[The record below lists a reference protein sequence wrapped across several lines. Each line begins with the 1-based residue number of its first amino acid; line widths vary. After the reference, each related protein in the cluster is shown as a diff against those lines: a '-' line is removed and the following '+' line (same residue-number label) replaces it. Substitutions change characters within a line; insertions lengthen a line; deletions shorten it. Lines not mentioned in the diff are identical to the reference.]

1 MDHENHTNQKVDDV
15 QQHSSEKQNEYRKRT
30 LRILDPV
37 PQICEALLTDDDLE
51 SKRNQIRAALT
62 AILVHSYEA
71 RPDIPSLEWVLTRD
85 AVDAWRSLCSRR
97 NESLVNFS
105 FLAYLEVLA
114 KGRLAADLPAP
125 TTGFFAELDHLVR
138 GIARRTGIYPN
149 QAPAF
154 LKHHGRKAAR
164 LRSADLSRLART
176 GRRFME
182 RYPSGLEP
190 DMVRRRSRNK
200 LRILKRFNA
209 TELEWNNWQWH
220 CRNIV
225 RDADKLASLVRLS
238 DQEHLSV
245 KAANES
251 KVPFGITPYYLTLL
265 DNRPD
270 SPDDQAVRAQVI
282 PSMHYVQS
290 MAKARLRGGSSM
302 DFMLEQDTSPIEAVT
317 RRYPNVVILKP
328 VLTCPQICVYCQ
340 RNWQIEDVH
349 SRTAAV
355 SSKVLNRAIDW
366 IANNREIN
374 EVLITG
380 GDPFLLSNSRIEQL
394 MRRLCANPNIVRI
407 RIGTRTPVTLPQRI
421 TDGLAKIVARHH
433 NPGKREVVIVTHFE
447 HLYEITPDAMEAVQK
462 FRRQGIEV
470 YNQLVFTFFN
480 SRKFEV
486 AALRQKLRLI
496 GVTPYYTFNTKG
508 KNETVDFRVPIAR
521 LLQEQK
527 EEARLLPGT
536 VRTDTVVF
544 NVPRLGKNYL
554 DASQHHHIISIL
566 PDGRRIYEF
575 HPWEK
580 KLTLVDTYIYTDVSI
595 HDYLKRLRASGE
607 ESRHY
612 RSIWYYY

>member
-1 MDHENHTNQKVDDV
+1 M
-15 QQHSSEKQNEYRKRT
+15 QQDWSEKQKALRKRT
-30 LRILDPV
+30 LRILEPA
-37 PQICEALLTDDDLE
+37 PQIREILIANNDLE
-51 SKRNQIRAALT
+51 TKRNRIRSALI
-62 AILVHSYEA
+62 AILVNSYEK
-71 RPDIPSLEWVLTRD
+71 RPDLPSLEWVLTHD
-85 AVDAWRSLCSRR
+85 AVEAWRNLCSKR
-97 NESLVNFS
+97 NESLAKFS
-105 FLAYLEVLA
+105 FLAYLEALA
-114 KGRLAADLPAP
+114 NGHPVAIQPAP
-125 TTGFFAELDHLVR
+125 TPGFFAELDHLVR
-138 GIARRTGIYPN
+138 GIARRTGIYPD

-154 LKHHGRKAAR
+154 VKHYGRKAAR
-164 LRSADLSRLART
+164 LRSADLSRLAKT
-176 GRRFME
+176 CRRFME
-182 RYPSGLEP
+182 RYPSGLDHE
-190 DMVRRRSRNK
+190 VIRRRSRNK

-209 TELEWNNWQWH
+209 TDLEWDNWQWH
-220 CRNIV
+220 CRHIV
-225 RDADKLASLVRLS
+225 RDADTLASLVRLS
-238 DQEHLSV
+238 DEEYNAV

-270 SPDDQAVRAQVI
+270 SPNDHAVRAQVI
-282 PSMHYVQS
+282 PGMHYVQS
-290 MAKARLRGGSSM
+290 MIRTRQQGCSCM

-317 RRYPNVVILKP
+317 RRYPNIVILKP

-349 SRTAAV
+349 SKTAAV

-366 IANNREIN
+366 IARNREIN

-394 MRRLCANPNIVRI
+394 MRRLCANSNIVRI

-421 TDGLAKIVARHH
+421 SDSLAKIVARYHI
-433 NPGKREVVIVTHFE
+433 PGKREVVIVTHFE

-470 YNQLVFTFFN
+470 YNQLVYTFFN

-486 AALRQKLRLI
+486 SALRQKLRLI

-508 KNETVDFRVPIAR
+508 KDETNAFRVPIAR

-536 VRTDTVVF
+536 VRTDKVVF
-544 NVPRLGKNYL
+544 NVPGLGKNYL
-554 DASQHHHIISIL
+554 DASQHHNVISIL
-566 PDGRRIYEF
+566 PDGCRIYEF

-580 KLTLVDTYIYTDVSI
+580 KLALADTYVYTDVSI
-595 HDYLKRLRASGE
+595 YDYLKRLRAAGE
-607 ESRHY
+607 DSRHY